1 MEILGLEEGAVVV
14 MSLEYITTCFDP
26 FENDGYED
34 LGVTDLVIS
43 PCLREVPL
51 QSPPPQEE
59 WGGNLRGWDW
69 SWAYEIDKILA
80 YSTWKLIVNFFLIQ
94 QLQD

>member
-1 MEILGLEEGAVVV
+1 MEEGAVVV

-34 LGVTDLVIS
+34 LGVTDSVIS

-51 QSPPPQEE
+51 QSPPPRGMRWELE
-59 WGGNLRGWDW
+59 RVRLKLSLR
-69 SWAYEIDKILA
+69 
-80 YSTWKLIVNFFLIQ
+80 N
-94 QLQD
+94 